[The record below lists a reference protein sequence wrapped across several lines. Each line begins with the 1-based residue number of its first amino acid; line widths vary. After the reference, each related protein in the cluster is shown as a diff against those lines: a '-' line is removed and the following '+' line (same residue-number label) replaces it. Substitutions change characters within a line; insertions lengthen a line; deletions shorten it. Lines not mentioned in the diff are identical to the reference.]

1 MLLRVNK
8 SSYRVEQSNQTL
20 MKMMDNFREGRT
32 LMGEM
37 LLSMIVED
45 MGTQQQTI
53 IIEGDAVREDRTVVI
68 NKPEVDE
75 HGYPYV
81 SNDVQRTRLKVVLDD
96 VPSTSTF
103 REQQLNALSEIV
115 KSLPQEVQV
124 AVLPYVMALT
134 DIPFKKDIIESIRQA
149 TQAPTPEQVGTTN

>member
-1 MLLRVNK
+1 MR
-8 SSYRVEQSNQTL
+8 Y
-20 MKMMDNFREGRT
+20 
-32 LMGEM
+32 
-37 LLSMIVED
+37 
-45 MGTQQQTI
+45 
-53 IIEGDAVREDRTVVI
+53 VRSRTVVI

-134 DIPFKKDIIESIRQA
+134 DIPFQRRILLNLFAKLHRHQHQNKWNNKLKEAVDKALADAGIDTKTSRA
-149 TQAPTPEQVGTTN
+149 